1 MNREFES
8 GKGFDQEEMNGA
20 GQSRRRPAAGRQADS
35 AAAGRPS
42 GIERA
47 ARPAGGDSAG
57 RTSGTYRTAGR
68 AEYGAG
74 EAGAARRPVG
84 SAGQT
89 AAGDTAGRRTAA
101 AAGVRPDA
109 ARSGRADAG
118 AAGGYA
124 GGRAAL
130 QGAAGRTAAAASA
143 DGRTGANGLGTGG
156 RTAAGAAGA
165 GSRAAGGAA
174 PSGSRGQM
182 AGGSGVGGARGQAA
196 GGSAGVGAR
205 GQMAG
210 GSAVAGARSQA
221 AGGSAGVGAR
231 GQMAGG
237 SAVAGARGQ
246 AAGGS
251 TAAGARGQ
259 MAGGSTA
266 AGTRTQ
272 AANGSTAAGAKTQA
286 AGRTAAG
293 ARTQAVGGTAAGP
306 RTQSPNGTTTGSR
319 PQTPGAG
326 ATGARRAGQPGNVPG
341 TATAAG
347 RQGAAGGQRAAGG
360 DRPRFKG
367 ETGGAAGARAAGN
380 GTDGWIDLDESGPKT
395 DRKGGG
401 SGNGGNRGTG
411 GGRGNG
417 GGSGKQ
423 SSENRYWRKVMIG
436 VIVVELLFLALLFL
450 VIVPVKKKLN
460 SIQRNPNINMA
471 EMTNPNLSYEKVE
484 SMKGFWTVA
493 LFGVDSRNNSLGKGN
508 NADVNIICNI
518 NQDSGEIK
526 LVSVFRD
533 SYLNIDEEGSYNKI
547 NQAYFK
553 GGPDQAVK
561 ALNRNL
567 DLEIDD
573 YAVFNWKAVIDAIN
587 ILGGVDIE
595 LSKAEFY
602 YINAFITETVQAT
615 GVGSVQLTHAGMNHM
630 DGVQA
635 VAYARL
641 RKMDTDFARTERQRK
656 VIQLA
661 FDKLKKADF
670 AVVNNVMEV
679 VLGQI
684 ESSVDLNDL
693 IPLAKTVTKFYIGET
708 TGFPQARGDLNMGKK
723 GDCVIPQ
730 TLESN
735 VVLLHQFL
743 FGDDNY
749 EPSEMVK
756 KISSKIAADSGLYKE
771 GKPIDHVGTDGGYIP
786 KPTQAP
792 KATTAAE
799 TEEENEEKTTAFET
813 EPGIIDGEFPDGLE
827 LETDEFGNVIDPPE
841 DEDPRYPGGTGTYP
855 GGGSGSYPGGG
866 TGTYPGGGT
875 SAYPGGGTSAYPGG
889 GTSAYP
895 GGGTSAYPGGGTGS
909 YPGGGT
915 SAYPGGGTRPS
926 QPGSDRPTSSST
938 AAYPG
943 AGATTSPDDVS
954 GPGAATAPTRSP
966 YNNNSTVPSTTRASE
981 PTESNSTGGPGSVI
995 LGPGGNG

>member
-8 GKGFDQEEMNGA
+8 GNGFDQEEMNGA

-42 GIERA
+42 GIERP

-74 EAGAARRPVG
+74 EAGAARRPAG

-109 ARSGRADAG
+109 ARSRRADAG

-130 QGAAGRTAAAASA
+130 QGTAGRTAAAASA
-143 DGRTGANGLGTGG
+143 DGRTGANGLGTSG

-182 AGGSGVGGARGQAA
+182 AGGSGVGGARG
-196 GGSAGVGAR
+196 
-205 GQMAG
+205 
-210 GSAVAGARSQA
+210 QA

-889 GTSAYP
+889 GT
-895 GGGTSAYPGGGTGS
+895 GS

>member
-8 GKGFDQEEMNGA
+8 GNGFDQEEMNGA

-42 GIERA
+42 GIERP

-74 EAGAARRPVG
+74 EAGAARRPAG

-101 AAGVRPDA
+101 AAGGRPDA
-109 ARSGRADAG
+109 ARSRRADAG

-182 AGGSGVGGARGQAA
+182 AGGS
-196 GGSAGVGAR
+196 
-205 GQMAG
+205 
-210 GSAVAGARSQA
+210 
-221 AGGSAGVGAR
+221 AGVGAR

-246 AAGGS
+246 AAGGN

-259 MAGGSTA
+259 MAGGSAVAGARTQAANGSTTA
-266 AGTRTQ
+266 GARTQ
-272 AANGSTAAGAKTQA
+272 AANGSTASSAKTQA
-286 AGRTAAG
+286 AGRTTAAG
-293 ARTQAVGGTAAGP
+293 ARTQATGGTATGP
-306 RTQSPNGTTTGSR
+306 RTQSPNGTTPGSR

-341 TATAAG
+341 TATATG
-347 RQGAAGGQRAAGG
+347 RQGAAAGQRAAGG

-380 GTDGWIDLDESGPKT
+380 GTDGWIDLGESGPKM

-792 KATTAAE
+792 KATTAPE

-855 GGGSGSYPGGG
+855 GGGTGSYPGGG
-866 TGTYPGGGT
+866 TG
-875 SAYPGGGTSAYPGG
+875 AYPGGGTSAYPGG
-889 GTSAYP
+889 GTSA
-895 GGGTSAYPGGGTGS
+895 

-966 YNNNSTVPSTTRASE
+966 YNNNPTVPSTTRASE
-981 PTESNSTGGPGSVI
+981 PTENNSTGGPGSVI

>member
-8 GKGFDQEEMNGA
+8 GNGFDQEEMNGA

-42 GIERA
+42 GIERP

-74 EAGAARRPVG
+74 EAGAARRPAG

-109 ARSGRADAG
+109 ARSRRADAG

-130 QGAAGRTAAAASA
+130 QGTAGRTAAAASA
-143 DGRTGANGLGTGG
+143 DGRTGANGLGTSG

-210 GSAVAGARSQA
+210 GSAVTGARSQA
-221 AGGSAGVGAR
+221 AGGSTGVGAR

-237 SAVAGARGQ
+237 SADAGARGQ

-866 TGTYPGGGT
+866 TGP
-875 SAYPGGGTSAYPGG
+875 
-889 GTSAYP
+889 
-895 GGGTSAYPGGGTGS
+895 
-909 YPGGGT
+909 
-915 SAYPGGGTRPS
+915 
-926 QPGSDRPTSSST
+926 
-938 AAYPG
+938 
-943 AGATTSPDDVS
+943 
-954 GPGAATAPTRSP
+954 
-966 YNNNSTVPSTTRASE
+966 
-981 PTESNSTGGPGSVI
+981 
-995 LGPGGNG
+995 

>member
-1 MNREFES
+1 
-8 GKGFDQEEMNGA
+8 
-20 GQSRRRPAAGRQADS
+20 
-35 AAAGRPS
+35 
-42 GIERA
+42 
-47 ARPAGGDSAG
+47 
-57 RTSGTYRTAGR
+57 
-68 AEYGAG
+68 
-74 EAGAARRPVG
+74 
-84 SAGQT
+84 
-89 AAGDTAGRRTAA
+89 
-101 AAGVRPDA
+101 
-109 ARSGRADAG
+109 
-118 AAGGYA
+118 
-124 GGRAAL
+124 
-130 QGAAGRTAAAASA
+130 
-143 DGRTGANGLGTGG
+143 
-156 RTAAGAAGA
+156 
-165 GSRAAGGAA
+165 
-174 PSGSRGQM
+174 
-182 AGGSGVGGARGQAA
+182 
-196 GGSAGVGAR
+196 
-205 GQMAG
+205 
-210 GSAVAGARSQA
+210 
-221 AGGSAGVGAR
+221 
-231 GQMAGG
+231 
-237 SAVAGARGQ
+237 
-246 AAGGS
+246 
-251 TAAGARGQ
+251 
-259 MAGGSTA
+259 
-266 AGTRTQ
+266 
-272 AANGSTAAGAKTQA
+272 
-286 AGRTAAG
+286 
-293 ARTQAVGGTAAGP
+293 
-306 RTQSPNGTTTGSR
+306 
-319 PQTPGAG
+319 
-326 ATGARRAGQPGNVPG
+326 
-341 TATAAG
+341 
-347 RQGAAGGQRAAGG
+347 
-360 DRPRFKG
+360 
-367 ETGGAAGARAAGN
+367 
-380 GTDGWIDLDESGPKT
+380 
-395 DRKGGG
+395 
-401 SGNGGNRGTG
+401 
-411 GGRGNG
+411 
-417 GGSGKQ
+417 
-423 SSENRYWRKVMIG
+423 MIG
-436 VIVVELLFLALLFL
+436 VIVAELLFLALLFL

-743 FGDDNY
+743 FGDNNY
-749 EPSEMVK
+749 EK
-756 KISSKIAADSGLYKE
+756 NQFQDCG
-771 GKPIDHVGTDGGYIP
+771 
-786 KPTQAP
+786 
-792 KATTAAE
+792 
-799 TEEENEEKTTAFET
+799 
-813 EPGIIDGEFPDGLE
+813 
-827 LETDEFGNVIDPPE
+827 
-841 DEDPRYPGGTGTYP
+841 
-855 GGGSGSYPGGG
+855 
-866 TGTYPGGGT
+866 
-875 SAYPGGGTSAYPGG
+875 
-889 GTSAYP
+889 
-895 GGGTSAYPGGGTGS
+895 
-909 YPGGGT
+909 
-915 SAYPGGGTRPS
+915 
-926 QPGSDRPTSSST
+926 
-938 AAYPG
+938 
-943 AGATTSPDDVS
+943 
-954 GPGAATAPTRSP
+954 
-966 YNNNSTVPSTTRASE
+966 
-981 PTESNSTGGPGSVI
+981 
-995 LGPGGNG
+995 

>member
-8 GKGFDQEEMNGA
+8 GNGFDQEEMNGA

-42 GIERA
+42 GTERP

-74 EAGAARRPVG
+74 EAGAARRPAG

-101 AAGVRPDA
+101 AAGGRPDA
-109 ARSGRADAG
+109 ARSRRADAG

-182 AGGSGVGGARGQAA
+182 AGGS
-196 GGSAGVGAR
+196 AGVGAR

-210 GSAVAGARSQA
+210 GSVVAGARTQA
-221 AGGSAGVGAR
+221 ANGS
-231 GQMAGG
+231 
-237 SAVAGARGQ
+237 
-246 AAGGS
+246 
-251 TAAGARGQ
+251 AAGARG
-259 MAGGSTA
+259 
-266 AGTRTQ
+266 Q

-293 ARTQAVGGTAAGP
+293 ARTQAAGGTAAGP
-306 RTQSPNGTTTGSR
+306 RTQSPNGTTAGSR

-347 RQGAAGGQRAAGG
+347 RQGAAAGQRATVG

-493 LFGVDSRNNSLGKGN
+493 LFGVDSRNNSLGRGN

-518 NQDSGEIK
+518 NQDTGEIK

-855 GGGSGSYPGGG
+855 GGGTGSYPGGG
-866 TGTYPGGGT
+866 TGT
-875 SAYPGGGTSAYPGG
+875 YPGGGTSAYPGG

>member
-8 GKGFDQEEMNGA
+8 GNGFDQDGINST
-20 GQSRRRPAAGRQADS
+20 GQSRRRPGTGQQPERAHAGRAAGARPAAGGEPAGLRRPSGAHRTAGEGEYGAGGSGMAGNPGQPVNGAAARRRPAEAAGARGQA
-35 AAAGRPS
+35 AAGNAAGRP
-42 GIERA
+42 
-47 ARPAGGDSAG
+47 
-57 RTSGTYRTAGR
+57 RT
-68 AEYGAG
+68 
-74 EAGAARRPVG
+74 
-84 SAGQT
+84 Q
-89 AAGDTAGRRTAA
+89 
-101 AAGVRPDA
+101 
-109 ARSGRADAG
+109 
-118 AAGGYA
+118 AAGGS
-124 GGRAAL
+124 
-130 QGAAGRTAAAASA
+130 AAA
-143 DGRTGANGLGTGG
+143 
-156 RTAAGAAGA
+156 
-165 GSRAAGGAA
+165 
-174 PSGSRGQM
+174 
-182 AGGSGVGGARGQAA
+182 GARGQAA
-196 GGSAGVGAR
+196 GGSAA
-205 GQMAG
+205 
-210 GSAVAGARSQA
+210 AGARTQA
-221 AGGSAGVGAR
+221 AGGSAA
-231 GQMAGG
+231 
-237 SAVAGARGQ
+237 AGARGQ

-251 TAAGARGQ
+251 A
-259 MAGGSTA
+259 
-266 AGTRTQ
+266 
-272 AANGSTAAGAKTQA
+272 
-286 AGRTAAG
+286 AAG
-293 ARTQAVGGTAAGP
+293 ARTQNGNGAA
-306 RTQSPNGTTTGSR
+306 
-319 PQTPGAG
+319 PG
-326 ATGARRAGQPGNVPG
+326 RRAGQPGDIPG
-341 TATAAG
+341 RGPVAGRAAG
-347 RQGAAGGQRAAGG
+347 SAAPRGAGGERPRFRGEMGAAAGTQSAAGGK
-360 DRPRFKG
+360 DS
-367 ETGGAAGARAAGN
+367 
-380 GTDGWIDLDESGPKT
+380 WIDLDGSGRNS
-395 DRKGGG
+395 DRKGTG
-401 SGNGGNRGTG
+401 SGNGGNGGKRGNG
-411 GGRGNG
+411 NGRGNG
-417 GGSGKQ
+417 GGNDKQ
-423 SSENRYWRKVMIG
+423 SSESRYWRKVIIS
-436 VIVVELLFLALLFL
+436 VIAVELICLAAIFL
-450 VIVPVKKKLN
+450 VIVPIKKKLN

-484 SMKGFWTVA
+484 SMKGYWTVA

-518 NQDSGEIK
+518 NQDMGEIK

-684 ESSVDLNDL
+684 ESSVELNDL

-743 FGDDNY
+743 FGDGSY
-749 EPSEMVK
+749 EPSSMVK
-756 KISSKIAADSGLYKE
+756 KISSKIAADTGLYKE

-792 KATTAAE
+792 KPTKAEE
-799 TEEENEEKTTAFET
+799 TEETEEKETTAFQT

-827 LETDEFGNVIDPPE
+827 LETDEFDNPIDPPE
-841 DEDPRYPGGTGTYP
+841 DDWMFPVYPGQTTGN
-855 GGGSGSYPGGG
+855 GSDKP
-866 TGTYPGGGT
+866 T
-875 SAYPGGGTSAYPGG
+875 SA
-889 GTSAYP
+889 
-895 GGGTSAYPGGGTGS
+895 
-909 YPGGGT
+909 
-915 SAYPGGGTRPS
+915 
-926 QPGSDRPTSSST
+926 ST

-943 AGATTSPDDVS
+943 ANSTTSPDDVS
-954 GPGAATAPTRSP
+954 GPGATTAPSRSP
-966 YNNNSTVPSTTRASE
+966 YVNGTVSPSASTTRAVE
-981 PTESNSTGGPGSVI
+981 QAEDNSSGGPGSVI
-995 LGPGGNG
+995 VGPGGNG

>member
-8 GKGFDQEEMNGA
+8 GNGFDQEEMNGA
-20 GQSRRRPAAGRQADS
+20 GQSRRRP
-35 AAAGRPS
+35 
-42 GIERA
+42 
-47 ARPAGGDSAG
+47 
-57 RTSGTYRTAGR
+57 TAGR

-74 EAGAARRPVG
+74 EAGAARRPAG

-109 ARSGRADAG
+109 ARSRRADAG

-130 QGAAGRTAAAASA
+130 QGTAGRTAAAASA

-165 GSRAAGGAA
+165 GSRAVGGAA

-196 GGSAGVGAR
+196 GGSAGVGVR

-210 GSAVAGARSQA
+210 GSAVAGARGQAAGGSAGVGVRGQA

-237 SAVAGARGQ
+237 SAVAGARSQ
-246 AAGGS
+246 AANGS
-251 TAAGARGQ
+251 TAGAR
-259 MAGGSTA
+259 TP
-266 AGTRTQ
+266 
-272 AANGSTAAGAKTQA
+272 AANGSTAAGARTQV
-286 AGRTAAG
+286 AG
-293 ARTQAVGGTAAGP
+293 ATAAGP

-347 RQGAAGGQRAAGG
+347 RQGAAGGQRTAGG

-855 GGGSGSYPGGG
+855 GGGTGSYPGGG

-889 GTSAYP
+889 GT
-895 GGGTSAYPGGGTGS
+895 GAYPGGGTGS

-966 YNNNSTVPSTTRASE
+966 YNNNPTVPSTTRASE
-981 PTESNSTGGPGSVI
+981 PTENNSTGGPGSVI

>member
-8 GKGFDQEEMNGA
+8 GNGFDQEEMNGA

-42 GIERA
+42 GIERP

-74 EAGAARRPVG
+74 EAGAARRPAG

-101 AAGVRPDA
+101 AAGGRPDA
-109 ARSGRADAG
+109 ARSRRADAG

-182 AGGSGVGGARGQAA
+182 AGGSG
-196 GGSAGVGAR
+196 GVGAR

-210 GSAVAGARSQA
+210 GSAVTGARSQA

-246 AAGGS
+246 MAGGS

-259 MAGGSTA
+259 MAGGSAVAGARGQAAGGSTA

-272 AANGSTAAGAKTQA
+272 AANGSTAAGAKTPA

-293 ARTQAVGGTAAGP
+293 ARTQAAGGTAAGP
-306 RTQSPNGTTTGSR
+306 RTQSPNGTTAGSR

-347 RQGAAGGQRAAGG
+347 RQGAAAGQRAAGG

-367 ETGGAAGARAAGN
+367 ETGGAVGARAAGN

-855 GGGSGSYPGGG
+855 GGG
-866 TGTYPGGGT
+866 
-875 SAYPGGGTSAYPGG
+875 
-889 GTSAYP
+889 
-895 GGGTSAYPGGGTGS
+895 TGS
-909 YPGGGT
+909 
-915 SAYPGGGTRPS
+915 YPGGGTRPS

-966 YNNNSTVPSTTRASE
+966 YNNNPTVPSTTRASE
-981 PTESNSTGGPGSVI
+981 PTENNSTGGPGSVI